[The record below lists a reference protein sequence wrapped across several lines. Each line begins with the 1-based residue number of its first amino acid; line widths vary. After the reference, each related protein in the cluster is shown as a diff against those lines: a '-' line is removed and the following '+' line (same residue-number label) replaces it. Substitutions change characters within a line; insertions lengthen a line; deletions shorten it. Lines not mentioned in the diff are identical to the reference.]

1 MSKKRPRVL
10 PSVDT
15 QLVEIYDD
23 LANENENIRLK
34 AAIAFSEANSPQN
47 CHSPEQLS
55 KVLRRLI
62 RGLCSGRKAARHGF
76 SIALT
81 EFLYQHWGNS
91 SSSDASLQIPDLI
104 DNLVKLTEATGK
116 ANGQEER
123 DHHFGR
129 VFGAGAFIQ
138 SGVLLQENVPP
149 NAWHRI
155 LNIIYEAA
163 KRKPWLRETCGM
175 SIYEAAQMI
184 CAGDHNPRFIQALI
198 DELIDSGLA
207 KTPEGI
213 AIWLKVQRHFP
224 KAKMP
229 TGIWQ
234 DENPLHRKE
243 KSKLAK
249 ILNETPI
256 ARRSDEQSPETLQRG
271 SWTSKINFA
280 WNVILSEL
288 MRGQPVEGA
297 TPKPMTIGFRDF
309 WQVAVD

>member
-1 MSKKRPRVL
+1 
-10 PSVDT
+10 
-15 QLVEIYDD
+15 
-23 LANENENIRLK
+23 
-34 AAIAFSEANSPQN
+34 
-47 CHSPEQLS
+47 
-55 KVLRRLI
+55 
-62 RGLCSGRKAARHGF
+62 
-76 SIALT
+76 
-81 EFLYQHWGNS
+81 
-91 SSSDASLQIPDLI
+91 
-104 DNLVKLTEATGK
+104 
-116 ANGQEER
+116 
-123 DHHFGR
+123 
-129 VFGAGAFIQ
+129 
-138 SGVLLQENVPP
+138 
-149 NAWHRI
+149 
-155 LNIIYEAA
+155 
-163 KRKPWLRETCGM
+163 M

-213 AIWLKVQRHFP
+213 AIWLKVQRHLP

-249 ILNETPI
+249 ILKETPI

-297 TPKPMTIGFRDF
+297 TSKPMTIGFRDF
-309 WQVAVD
+309 WRVAVDGGC